1 MNVRHE
7 RPDPDTSFRVAAP
20 LLVGLADGAVVQV
33 REWSLRAL
41 YSLELESCDLDGA
54 SLSIPFQGV
63 HIFFPVTLERGA
75 NPGETLLRGM
85 TGRQREVL
93 ALFYRNLLSGRMAA
107 VADVITALDTPV
119 DLVPLTETEEERAA
133 AVQGQSPRPV
143 RVAAH
148 LMVYVL
154 LAVVTFGYL
163 ATVAYQR
170 FDSVP
175 LQNARVT
182 ADLRVLSAP
191 AVAVVGETPVAAGSA
206 VAAGALLVR
215 LAAPETR
222 RALDDLTVAIAR
234 VEAQVRDVEMRLA
247 AHLAVRG
254 AAVDGGA
261 EDPGVPLQPG
271 DFHDVR
277 MRLEDEL
284 RDRGRD
290 LRLLQAEAG
299 RLREALAALEVRA
312 PAAGRVLAVEVVP
325 GQAVGAG
332 APLVAFEADGPR
344 TIDGWLPDAL
354 SGAVWAGMPATVRL
368 TRAGAPVTIAG
379 RVAEIQAEARPGEVE
394 GAIRLRI
401 ALDALSEAEARDLLA
416 VGAPV
421 RASVRRGVWRRWLG
435 LAADGGQG

>member
-7 RPDPDTSFRVAAP
+7 RPEPDTSFRVAAP
-20 LLVGLADGAVVQV
+20 LLVGLADGSVVQV

-41 YSLELESCDLDGA
+41 YSPELEDCDLDGA

-75 NPGETLLRGM
+75 SPGETLLRGL

-133 AVQGQSPRPV
+133 ATAGQSPRPL
-143 RVAAH
+143 RVASH
-148 LMVYVL
+148 MLVYVL
-154 LAVVTFGYL
+154 LAVLTFGYL
-163 ATVAYQR
+163 ATLAYQR
-170 FDSVP
+170 LDRVP

-182 ADLRVLSAP
+182 ADLRLLSAP
-191 AVAVVGETPVAAGSA
+191 LAAVVGETLVAAGGA
-206 VAAGALLVR
+206 VEAGAPLVR
-215 LAAPETR
+215 LAAPETE
-222 RALDDLTVAIAR
+222 RAIDDLSAAMGR
-234 VEAQVRDVEMRLA
+234 AEAQVRDVEMRLA

-254 AAVDGGA
+254 AAVAGGA

-290 LRLLQAEAG
+290 LRLLQAESG

-312 PAAGRVLAVEVVP
+312 PAAGRVLTVEVVP

-332 APLVAFEADGPR
+332 EPLVTFEADGPR

-368 TRAGAPVTIAG
+368 TRAGEPVSVEG
-379 RVAEIQAEARPGEVE
+379 RVAEIQAEARPGTVE

-401 ALDALSEAEARDLLA
+401 ALDALSEEEARDLLT

-421 RASVRRGVWRRWLG
+421 RASVRRSVWRRWLG
-435 LAADGGQG
+435 LAPAAG